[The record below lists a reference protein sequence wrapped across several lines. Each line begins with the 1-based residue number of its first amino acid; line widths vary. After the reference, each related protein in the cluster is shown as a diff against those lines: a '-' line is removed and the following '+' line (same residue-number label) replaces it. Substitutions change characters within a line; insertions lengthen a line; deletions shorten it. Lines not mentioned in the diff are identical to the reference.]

1 MLDKRATGNHTSRFS
16 RELATKIRKRSHD
29 GDSLVRIL
37 FAIADGSEPGAR
49 ISDKVAAVGMLL
61 DRGYG
66 KAPVSIEINQE
77 IQVNHVLQA
86 MSTEQLEELTRL
98 RDLILEAPEYNV
110 VDAPGT

>member
-77 IQVNHVLQA
+77 IQVNHV
-86 MSTEQLEELTRL
+86 ELTRL

-110 VDAPGT
+110 IDAPST